1 MLHNFLSLADKPDAL
16 HAVFRITEYSHN
28 KSDKY
33 FGLKYLLNY
42 QAVSEGAK
50 LSSQDWQTWDSYVS
64 NHPHGSVF
72 HLSSWQNLIQFSFAH
87 LPFHLIAK
95 NQTGDIVGLLP
106 LFLVRS
112 RIFGRMLISTPQAAY
127 GGILA
132 DSEAISDGILT
143 KAKALAQK
151 ENVQFLELRNFHAL
165 EAPSLTTKDLYV
177 TFRQELSSDSEKIF
191 LSIPRKTRAECR
203 EGIKNGLEFRVN
215 EIGIDEFYT
224 VYSRSVRDLG
234 TPVFSKRLF
243 ANGPRVFGDNCKL
256 FSVHWKGKLV
266 SAVWTLFYRNE
277 VIPYY
282 GGTIREYNRLAV
294 NNFMYW
300 MLIRYGCEKGFRVY
314 DFGRSKKG
322 TGSFDFKKRW
332 GQVMTDLPYQYFLF
346 RRKSLPDTSP
356 LNPKFSL
363 SIRLWRNLPLPI
375 ANTLGPLIARHL
387 I

>member
-1 MLHNFLSLADKPDAL
+1 M
-16 HAVFRITEYSHN
+16 FRITEYSHN

-72 HLSSWQNLIQFSFAH
+72 HLSSWQNLIQSSFAH

-165 EAPSLTTKDLYV
+165 EAQSLTTKDLYV

-266 SAVWTLFYRNE
+266 SAVWTLFYKNE

-282 GGTIREYNRLAV
+282 GGSIREYNRLAV

-300 MLIRYGCEKGFRVY
+300 MLIKYGCEKGFKVY